1 MAPPRNAK
9 GKQAATEETH
19 PLDLPTIPES
29 SLTTEMMEQGGTQA
43 EGTASNSIDALLN
56 AVAGLAAS
64 QQSQRNEIEAQRS
77 QINTLIEELRK
88 SRAPSATPEPIPK
101 RSYDLHETEDTQIL
115 QHVRRRSNRNGINR
129 KLS

>member
-1 MAPPRNAK
+1 MSTTP
-9 GKQAATEETH
+9 EETH

-29 SLTTEMMEQGGTQA
+29 PLATGMMEQGGTQV

-56 AVAGLAAS
+56 AVAGLTAGLAAS

-88 SRAPSATPEPIPK
+88 SRTPSATPEPILK
-101 RSYDLHETEDTQIL
+101 RSYDLPEAEDTQIL
-115 QHVRRRSNRNGINR
+115 QHVNRLQKTI
-129 KLS
+129 KQK